1 MNFNQ
6 FAEITGYFIFFIIVL
21 YVTFILV
28 RFTKTREEKNETE
41 KKQFNKSILFLLLGG
56 VAGFL
61 LSIAA
66 LNITVGKISSEEEV
80 GIWYLTIL
88 VSTVIVSLSGFAISG
103 KNKKKNI
110 PTSKLSGQRETRRP

>member
-28 RFTKTREEKNETE
+28 QHAKTKKEKTE
-41 KKQFNKSILFLLLGG
+41 AEKIQFNRSILFLLLGG

-66 LNITVGKISSEEEV
+66 LNVFDPDGKISSEREL
-80 GIWYLTIL
+80 GIWYLAIL
-88 VSTVIVSLSGFAISG
+88 VSTVIVGMAGFAISG
-103 KNKKKNI
+103 KNKKKEI
-110 PTSKLSGQRETRRP
+110 PTKWSS